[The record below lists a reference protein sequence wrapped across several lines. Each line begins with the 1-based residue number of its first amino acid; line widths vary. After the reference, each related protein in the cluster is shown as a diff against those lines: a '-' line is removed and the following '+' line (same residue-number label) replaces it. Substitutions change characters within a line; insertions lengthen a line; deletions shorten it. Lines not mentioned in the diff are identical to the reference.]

1 MFIVPIIQI
10 KFIVSQLP
18 LLDNKYKVLQIL
30 GSGGFGKV
38 LLAYDEFAKHEVAI
52 KTYINTEFTDE
63 DIKRE
68 IQFLASLKHPS
79 IVTFYHHFIHD
90 SMLHIVMEYCIGG
103 SLYDLLSS
111 DKYEIDQAVE
121 LCIKIADA
129 LSYIHNKGIIHHDIK
144 PANILFD
151 ENKNP
156 KLSDFGVSNTRGG
169 TYSYLPPEVFF
180 SEYITSGDPK
190 IDIYSLGIV
199 LLEIIIGHN
208 PFKDIPKKDIIAA
221 KLNHTFVPS
230 DLPHWLQE
238 IILKSTHPS
247 PELRFQSAQEFSS
260 ALKARCVPYTLN
272 KENIKADK
280 FFTYAAKS
288 LSQKKWHKAKNYI
301 DEGFDI
307 APDSVLGNITAG
319 KYYLKTYKL
328 NLAKKHFEKALNIN
342 PGVDIKKEL
351 SEIHLDEGNYPQAI
365 SLLQNH
371 IQLNPIDW
379 EAYNLLAE
387 SYYRMNRFELALEI
401 FDSIIKDA
409 KHDCFWNNLVI
420 THLSNGSLNRSV
432 VSEAMNNSLSDCF
445 ITFNRSVYKDSSKSW
460 SEPSLMKKKF
470 LYQSYRF
477 NKLGNNNQIKIESS
491 ISNITFTKPIISI
504 GRNDENDFVIDD
516 ITVSRRHCAI
526 INYEKDVW
534 IYDLGSTTGVF
545 VDDQKINNKY
555 FLIGKHKITI
565 GNFSFELYSNSE
577 KML

>member
-1 MFIVPIIQI
+1 M
-10 KFIVSQLP
+10 KG

-30 GSGGFGKV
+30 GSGAFGKV
-38 LLAYDEFAKHEVAI
+38 LLAYDELAKHEVAI
-52 KTYINTEFTDE
+52 KTYINTEFTVE

-90 SMLHIVMEYCIGG
+90 SILHIVMEYCIGG
-103 SLYDLLSS
+103 SLDDLLSLG
-111 DKYEIDQAVE
+111 KYEIDEAVE
-121 LCIKIADA
+121 VCIKIADA
-129 LSYIHNKGIIHHDIK
+129 LSFIHNKGIVHRDIK
-144 PANILFD
+144 PGNILFD

-169 TYSYLPPEVFF
+169 TPRYLPPEIYF
-180 SEYITSGDPK
+180 SEYISPKDRK

-199 LLEIIIGHN
+199 LLETVIGHN
-208 PFKDIPKKDIIAA
+208 PFIDIPKEDIIAA
-221 KLNHTFVPS
+221 KLNHTFIPA

-280 FFTYAAKS
+280 LFTYAVKS
-288 LSQKKWHKAKNYI
+288 LSQKKWHKAKNYF

-328 NLAKKHFEKALNIN
+328 ILAKKYFEKALNIN
-342 PGVDIKKEL
+342 PGVNIKKEL

-365 SLLQNH
+365 SLLQSH
-371 IQLNPIDW
+371 LQLNPIDW

-387 SYYRMNRFELALEI
+387 SYYRMDRFELALEI

-420 THLSNGSLNRSV
+420 THLSNGSLKRSI
-432 VSEAMNNSLSDCF
+432 VSEAINNSLSDCF
-445 ITFNRSVYKDSSKSW
+445 ITFNHAVYKDSSKSW
-460 SEPSLMKKKF
+460 TESSSMKKKF
-470 LYQSYRF
+470 LYQPYRF
-477 NKLGNNNQIKIESS
+477 NKLVNNNQIKIEST
-491 ISNITFTKPIISI
+491 IKNITFTKPIISI
-504 GRNDENDFVIDD
+504 GRNEENDFLIDD

-526 INYEKDVW
+526 INYDKDVW
-534 IYDLGSTTGVF
+534 IYDLGSTTGVI
-545 VDDQKINNKY
+545 VDDQKVKTKH
-555 FLIGKHKITI
+555 FLLGKHNITI
-565 GNFSFELYSNSE
+565 GNFSFVLFSNAD